1 MLQLSAQKASLQVNQ
16 TEILTSGAVNVFFC
30 EFTFDSN
37 WDGLDRTAIFVAGS
51 VSVSVILN
59 STNSCA
65 IPWEVL
71 QYANRTLMVGVYG
84 TMGETLVLP
93 TIWASLGKVLPGA
106 NDGDFSQPPS
116 PSVYQQLLESIGDLE
131 NLDTNDKSSL
141 VAAINEIYQSGGGGG
156 ITSPDIT
163 QILTMSQSEY
173 DALETK
179 SPTTLYLI
187 TG

>member
-1 MLQLSAQKASLQVNQ
+1 MFSLSATKVTLTVTQ
-16 TEILTSGAVNVFFC
+16 TETITSGAVNVFFC
-30 EFTFDSN
+30 QFTFDEN

-51 VSVSVILN
+51 VSVSLLLD

-84 TMGETLVLP
+84 TTGETLVLP
-93 TIWASLGKVLPGA
+93 TIWASLGTIQPGA
-106 NDGDFSQPPS
+106 VLS
-116 PSVYQQLLESIGDLE
+116 PSAQDPTPTVYQQILNTMGDLSALE
-131 NLDTNDKSSL
+131 TSNKSSL
-141 VAAINEIYQSGGGGG
+141 VAAINEIYESGGGGG
-156 ITSPDIT
+156 ISSPNIT
-163 QILTMSQSEY
+163 QILVMSQADY
-173 DALETK
+173 NALETK